1 MTGKRD
7 CGFRSIG
14 SKRHQSFALATRE
27 DYSEN
32 FGGHHLSSV
41 EDIGEDAPGFPYG
54 WTRLG
59 EMTTTVA
66 SLNNVSV
73 VRDGRAIVDDVT
85 WTIDQSERWV
95 IVGPNGAGKTTLLG
109 LLASMVHP
117 SSGQVNVLGEILGAT
132 DVFEL
137 RPRVGFA
144 SSDMAR
150 RIPDNE
156 TVMNA
161 VLTAAWGVTGRWNE
175 EYEDIDLRRAKRV
188 LNEWHLDHLAE
199 SYVGTLSDGER
210 KRVQIARSV
219 MTDPELLL
227 LDEPAGSLDV
237 GSREDVIEMLDH
249 FASEPTAP
257 AMVMVTHHVEEI
269 PGGFSHLLVL
279 AEGKIITA
287 GPIGDKL
294 TGEVMSE
301 AFGRPLSITHNNGR
315 YQATAL

>member
-1 MTGKRD
+1 MT
-7 CGFRSIG
+7 
-14 SKRHQSFALATRE
+14 
-27 DYSEN
+27 
-32 FGGHHLSSV
+32 
-41 EDIGEDAPGFPYG
+41 
-54 WTRLG
+54 
-59 EMTTTVA
+59 MTTVA
-66 SLNNVSV
+66 SLYNVRF
-73 VRDGRAIVDDVT
+73 VRDGRAILSDIS

-109 LLASMVHP
+109 MLASFVQP
-117 SSGQVNVLGEILGAT
+117 SRGSVIVLGEQLGKT

-156 TVMNA
+156 SVTDA
-161 VLTAAWGVTGRWNE
+161 VLTAAWGVTGRWQE
-175 EYEDIDLRRAKRV
+175 AYEDIDVRRATRV
-188 LNEWHLDHLAE
+188 LSEWRLDHLA
-199 SYVGTLSDGER
+199 SHFVGTLSDGER
-210 KRVQIARSV
+210 KRVQIARAV

-237 GSREDVIEMLDH
+237 GAREDVIEMLDH
-249 FASEPTAP
+249 FSSEPTSP

-269 PGGFSHLLVL
+269 PAGFTHLLVL
-279 AEGKIITA
+279 QDGKIIA
-287 GPIGDKL
+287 KGPITETL

>member
-1 MTGKRD
+1 M
-7 CGFRSIG
+7 
-14 SKRHQSFALATRE
+14 
-27 DYSEN
+27 
-32 FGGHHLSSV
+32 
-41 EDIGEDAPGFPYG
+41 
-54 WTRLG
+54 
-59 EMTTTVA
+59 TTVA
-66 SLNNVSV
+66 SLDNVGF
-73 VRDGRAIVDDVT
+73 VRDGRAILTDIS

-95 IVGPNGAGKTTLLG
+95 ILGPNGAGKTTLLG
-109 LLASMVHP
+109 MLASFVQP
-117 SSGQVNVLGEILGAT
+117 SRGTVTVLGERLGKT

-156 TVMNA
+156 TVTDA
-161 VLTAAWGVTGRWNE
+161 VLTAAWGVTGRWQE
-175 EYEDIDLRRAKRV
+175 AYEDIDVRRATRV
-188 LNEWHLDHLAE
+188 LSEWRLDHLA
-199 SYVGTLSDGER
+199 SHFVGTLSDGER
-210 KRVQIARSV
+210 KRVQIARAV

-237 GSREDVIEMLDH
+237 GAREDVIEMLDH
-249 FASEPTAP
+249 FSSEPTSP

-269 PGGFSHLLVL
+269 PAGFTHLLVL
-279 AEGKIITA
+279 QDGKIIA
-287 GPIGDKL
+287 KGPITETL

>member
-1 MTGKRD
+1 M
-7 CGFRSIG
+7 
-14 SKRHQSFALATRE
+14 
-27 DYSEN
+27 
-32 FGGHHLSSV
+32 
-41 EDIGEDAPGFPYG
+41 
-54 WTRLG
+54 
-59 EMTTTVA
+59 TTVA
-66 SLNNVSV
+66 SLDNVGF
-73 VRDGRAIVDDVT
+73 VRDGRAILNDIS

-109 LLASMVHP
+109 MLASFVQP
-117 SSGQVNVLGEILGAT
+117 SRGSVTVLGEQLGKT

-156 TVMNA
+156 SVTDA
-161 VLTAAWGVTGRWNE
+161 VLTAAWGVTGRWQE
-175 EYEDIDLRRAKRV
+175 AYEDIDVRRATRV
-188 LNEWHLDHLAE
+188 LSEWRLDHLA
-199 SYVGTLSDGER
+199 SHFVGTLSDGER
-210 KRVQIARSV
+210 KRVQIARAV

-237 GSREDVIEMLDH
+237 GAREDVIEMLDH
-249 FASEPTAP
+249 FSSEPTSP

-269 PGGFSHLLVL
+269 PAGFTHLLVL
-279 AEGKIITA
+279 QDGKIIA
-287 GPIGDKL
+287 KGPITETL
-294 TGEVMSE
+294 TGDVMSE

>member
-1 MTGKRD
+1 
-7 CGFRSIG
+7 
-14 SKRHQSFALATRE
+14 
-27 DYSEN
+27 
-32 FGGHHLSSV
+32 
-41 EDIGEDAPGFPYG
+41 
-54 WTRLG
+54 
-59 EMTTTVA
+59 MTTTVA
-66 SLNNVSV
+66 FLETVSV
-73 VRDGRAIVDDVT
+73 VRDGKAILDNVS
-85 WTIDQSERWV
+85 WTIDRSERWV
-95 IVGPNGAGKTTLLG
+95 IVGPNGAGKTTLLS
-109 LLASMVHP
+109 LLASLLHP
-117 SSGQVNVLGEILGAT
+117 SAGTVNVLGETIGQT

-150 RIPDNE
+150 RIPADE

-175 EYEDIDLRRAKRV
+175 DYEDIDLRRATRV
-188 LNEWHLDHLAE
+188 LSEWRLDDLAN
-199 SYVGTLSDGER
+199 SPVGTLSDGER

-249 FASEPTAP
+249 FASEPTSP

-269 PGGFSHLLVL
+269 PAGFTHLLVMSAGRILHQGPL
-279 AEGKIITA
+279 ADT
-287 GPIGDKL
+287 L
-294 TGEVMSE
+294 TGDVMSE
-301 AFGRPLSITHNNGR
+301 AFRRPLSITHNNRR

>member
-1 MTGKRD
+1 M
-7 CGFRSIG
+7 
-14 SKRHQSFALATRE
+14 
-27 DYSEN
+27 
-32 FGGHHLSSV
+32 
-41 EDIGEDAPGFPYG
+41 
-54 WTRLG
+54 
-59 EMTTTVA
+59 TTVA
-66 SLNNVSV
+66 LLDNVGFE
-73 VRDGRAIVDDVT
+73 RDGRPILRDIS
-85 WTIDQSERWV
+85 WTIDQSQRWV

-109 LLASMVHP
+109 MLASFVQP
-117 SSGQVNVLGEILGAT
+117 SQGTVTILGERLGKT

-156 TVMNA
+156 TVTDA
-161 VLTAAWGVTGRWNE
+161 VLTAAWGVTGRWQE
-175 EYEDIDLRRAKRV
+175 TYEDIDVRRAKRV
-188 LNEWHLDHLAE
+188 LSEWRLDHLAAN
-199 SYVGTLSDGER
+199 YVGTLSDGER
-210 KRVQIARSV
+210 KRVQIARAV

-249 FASEPTAP
+249 FSGEASSP
-257 AMVMVTHHVEEI
+257 AMVMVTHYVEEI
-269 PGGFSHLLVL
+269 PAGFTHILVL
-279 AEGKIITA
+279 QDGAIIA
-287 GPIGDKL
+287 QGPIADTL